1 MKKQKENMK
10 GITLIALVITI
21 IVLLILAGVSI
32 AMLTGQNGI
41 LTQATNAKVEQS
53 HGAIREGIALA
64 YNEYQIEINTASN
77 TKLASTETVQ
87 IQGRE
92 EKALASY
99 SSFLD
104 FLVQKGYATLD
115 EDDETHET
123 TGIIN
128 ATALTGSKQALGNGT
143 DTDVYKVEKENGIY
157 IVNYYDEKGT
167 SEEIWSIVNNQS
179 STDNV
184 EINIIKTN
192 IPNDEKVGAVLL
204 TVDKVLQNGSEISG
218 IKVTEEEYGNMLL
231 EELEKMTD
239 REKENL
245 YIEIVND
252 TNLYSNKFKD
262 FEEILEFMEEQGTFE
277 GVTGETLRDKFY
289 QMIGGKENFSQT
301 LVEPIIKTNY
311 NLIGKYDK
319 EAGELQRY
327 TVKNPDGKNSSIYVA
342 TKNGDYTFRVEI
354 EGKEYTKN
362 VHVDNIKASQENND
376 YSVENIDRDNVGLKD
391 IKNDTYTTF
400 SNAYIYYKEQLI
412 DITEAIKMENNIQLM
427 TIQDIS
433 GIVRDKTSEY
443 ITNRGGKFVFIII
456 KDGQSYYGIIDVPIY
471 G

>member
-1 MKKQKENMK
+1 MEGKLKQTK

-128 ATALTGSKQALGNGT
+128 VTALTGSKQALGNGT
-143 DTDVYKVEKENGIY
+143 DTDVYKVEKENGMY

-184 EINIIKTN
+184 EINITKTN
-192 IPNDEKVGAVLL
+192 LPDDQNVGAVLL
-204 TVDKVLQNGSEISG
+204 TVDKVLQNGSESSLTMQ
-218 IKVTEEEYGNMLL
+218 VTEEEYENMLL
-231 EELEKMTD
+231 EKLEKMTD
-239 REKENL
+239 EEKGTMILELFNM
-245 YIEIVND
+245 IG
-252 TNLYSNKFKD
+252 TPFKD
-262 FEEILEFMEEQGTFE
+262 INELIEYAYNQGSISENTEEAFYEYVETNHHEF
-277 GVTGETLRDKFY
+277 VN
-289 QMIGGKENFSQT
+289 MIYK
-301 LVEPIIKTNY
+301 INY
-311 NLIGKYDK
+311 NLIGSYDK
-319 EAGELQRY
+319 ETGELQRY
-327 TVKNPDGKNSSIYVA
+327 TVTNPDEEKSNTYLA
-342 TKNGDYTFRVEI
+342 TQNGDYDFTVEI
-354 EGKEYTKN
+354 DGKKYAETEN
-362 VHVDNIKASQENND
+362 VNNITISQESNN
-376 YSVENIDRDNVGLKD
+376 YKVENIDENVDEIGLKD
-391 IKNDTYTTF
+391 MEKNDYTTF
-400 SNAYIYYKEQLI
+400 SNAYVIYNGQII
-412 DITEAIKMENNIQLM
+412 DVTGAIINENNISLM
-427 TIQDIS
+427 NAFDVEDIIWEAIS
-433 GIVRDKTSEY
+433 VEFMNPVVDVVIV
-443 ITNRGGKFVFIII
+443 
-456 KDGQSYYGIIDVPIY
+456 KDGQYYYGKIEIPEAS
-471 G
+471 